1 MARYEGKDSFGSSVL
16 EGFQALLVGSAGAA
30 AMIAL
35 LCIVQLLVQGEVTLF
50 TDNFWLKEEQ
60 KP

>member
-1 MARYEGKDSFGSSVL
+1 MAEYEGKDSFGGTL
-16 EGFQALLVGSAGAA
+16 KEAFLALAVGTTGSAI
-30 AMIAL
+30 MIAL

-50 TDNFWLKEEQ
+50 TDNFWLKEEL